1 MSAVLLLL
9 ALPTSLA
16 QDAVLVSRFEASDPD
31 LQSIADRI
39 PGQVRRR
46 LGLQGDL
53 EVLEPADVPY
63 IKGKTGLEFMSSCP
77 SEQVLGCTFDL
88 AEVAEAS
95 WAVTGVVRTEPV
107 FDEEEEED
115 PGVEVELTVLD
126 IEEQSEAWSL
136 VLPYSP
142 GAEGTLTDWVER
154 AVLALAAGELP
165 PEPEP
170 ELIEEPLEE
179 EPEDPEQDLSGIE
192 RELGEMGH
200 PEGVEDLGEGRQ
212 EREHLTMSQLLEQ
225 HGEAEPWADMDI
237 TPQEYLRWWNSGWG
251 YRSWERMRRGR
262 QGMVTLRG
270 LAGWGAGP
278 RGSAYNGQY
287 AMDDVNWR
295 TVLEY
300 YAWQAAIQ
308 GGGLSLGL
316 NVGYGVTPT
325 VDVELGLARHGGPFE
340 ASVTKEYLG
349 EEPENVSSEEG
360 LHGMLEV
367 ALGAR
372 VTPMPF
378 SKLRPVLGGGALL
391 WHGSKVD
398 AHAELPPPP
407 VELPILAANTLLGA
421 YALLGGQYTLSDSA
435 SVVLQAPL
443 QGFFGGTEATVW
455 DEGSDYIVTKAEPPS
470 TPAFGWAVQAGVQLH
485 FGGN

>member
-300 YAWQAAIQ
+300 YTWQASTQ
-308 GGGLSLGL
+308 GSGLSLGL
-316 NVGYGVTPT
+316 ELGYGVTPT
-325 VDVELGLARHGGPFE
+325 VAVELGLGTHFGPYE
-340 ASVTKEYLG
+340 TYVAKEYLG
-349 EEPENVSSEEG
+349 RPPEKVVDESG
-360 LHGMLEV
+360 LQGVFE
-367 ALGAR
+367 ASLGAR
-372 VTPMPF
+372 VVPMPF
-378 SKLRPVLGGGALL
+378 SSLRPVLGAGLVL
-391 WHGSKVD
+391 WHGTKAD

-407 VELPILAANTLLGA
+407 VELPIPAGNTLVGP
-421 YALLGGQYTLSDSA
+421 YALLGGELALNDTVG
-435 SVVLQAPL
+435 VVLQAPL
-443 QGFFGGTEATVW
+443 QAFVLGGTANVHDDAT
-455 DEGSDYIVTKAEPPS
+455 GYIETKLEPPAS
-470 TPAFGWAVQAGVQLH
+470 PVFGWGVELGVQIHL
-485 FGGN
+485 GG